1 MGHRSD
7 FMPKK
12 RTQVLCTIPL
22 PMPLEQFVEITQ
34 NLVKA
39 FENKGKTYFRNGAGC
54 CEIFRYVDD
63 GPDEPEL
70 YCPPTAPR

>member
-1 MGHRSD
+1 
-7 FMPKK
+7 
-12 RTQVLCTIPL
+12 
-22 PMPLEQFVEITQ
+22 MPLEQFVEITQ